1 MLSRKVMIISFI
13 ASQIRNTQC
22 RYILYDCQY
31 FYKPYE
37 RQSESVKVELY
48 LSNYGTKAYLK
59 VAIGGDISNLA
70 RKSDVASLKAGVNKQ
85 DIHKQKIVTAHLSK
99 LSNAVMQQLFKKCV

>member
-1 MLSRKVMIISFI
+1 M
-13 ASQIRNTQC
+13 
-22 RYILYDCQY
+22 
-31 FYKPYE
+31 
-37 RQSESVKVELY
+37 
-48 LSNYGTKAYLK
+48 K

-99 LSNAVMQQLFKKCV
+99 LSNVVM